1 MGFSDWTGRI
11 RLFSV
16 FRVASLSTGSSRW
29 RRRSPSGR
37 QLAASV
43 GFSGTHLEQVCRPAH
58 NSGERNTPGAHIWRN
73 TGSPRS
79 EHPKHRLPWRSR
91 ISSSPRKSSVGARPD
106 LSFRKQQRL
115 TGAVGSAAGG
125 RAIDGSGRSRHPGRK
140 RSFRKNP
147 PVRRRARRNADF
159 CSPFPANRRISQAF
173 PSGEASRL
181 SGRVGERDASSD
193 SFCPDHL
200 RKRS

>member
-11 RLFSV
+11 RLFSI
-16 FRVASLSTGSSRW
+16 FRVASLATGSSRW

-125 RAIDGSGRSRHPGRK
+125 RARPVPSSRPEAFFPEKSSGPQTGQEKCRFLFSFSRKPSDLSG
-140 RSFRKNP
+140 F
-147 PVRRRARRNADF
+147 PVR
-159 CSPFPANRRISQAF
+159 
-173 PSGEASRL
+173 
-181 SGRVGERDASSD
+181 
-193 SFCPDHL
+193 
-200 RKRS
+200 